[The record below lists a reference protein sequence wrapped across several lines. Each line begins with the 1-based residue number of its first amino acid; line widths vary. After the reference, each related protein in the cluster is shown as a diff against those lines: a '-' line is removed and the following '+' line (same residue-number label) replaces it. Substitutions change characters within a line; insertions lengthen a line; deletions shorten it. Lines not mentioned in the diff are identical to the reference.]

1 MDGKNQERE
10 KRTGEENKK
19 YRTCTERE
27 KKNKMTETA
36 QRKAC
41 ELRLS

>member
-27 KKNKMTETA
+27 KKKQNDRDRIAKSM
-36 QRKAC
+36 
-41 ELRLS
+41 